1 MNNPLDADTLRAIK
15 DFGDLLN
22 NTGGNPPAELLEDFQ
37 NNERLFATNIV
48 RYLLATAV
56 DSQVNLILR
65 LQKEGLLRTKEQ
77 AKRDADYSWVANP
90 DRMGR

>member
-1 MNNPLDADTLRAIK
+1 MNKPLDADTLRVIK

-37 NNERLFATNIV
+37 NSERLFATNIV
-48 RYLLATAV
+48 RYLLAAAV
-56 DSQVNLILR
+56 NSQVNLILR

-77 AKRDADYSWVANP
+77 AKRDADNAWVANP
-90 DRMGR
+90 DRMGQ